1 MSDQQSSEDFRV
13 EMGGFFLEH
22 DLAVLPSKGG
32 SMEASDVRSREERGS
47 AAEPGW
53 LEPGVLVI
61 RPGGELGF
69 ADEPALR
76 LLGQTDQGGLEA
88 RWSALRSDLEE
99 AGFRWEAGARTQ
111 AAVTGP
117 GGRALAFDFR
127 PDPAGGGVLLLRD
140 RPAATGAESD
150 LRQVALMRSLTQ
162 ITPAVAHDLRAPI
175 NAMVFN
181 IEVLKETVA
190 SGRAAEAAGKE
201 RVLRYVNVLKE
212 ELHRLHHGM
221 ETFIAQIS
229 PRGDRD
235 ESMDLREPLE
245 ELAALLIGPARKQ
258 QVRVTTDL
266 PTGKVMVFGNRYLL
280 RQALL
285 HISLAAL
292 GTVPRDGILEI
303 GLEASPES
311 GLGTRPT
318 GDGRSGR
325 ARIRIEGNSG
335 NVAGAGPDPAPGFDV
350 RVSEKGTQAQLWV
363 ARSILASQGGEVRP
377 VLVEG
382 EPRAYEVDL
391 TLQDTVSQEKE

>member
-1 MSDQQSSEDFRV
+1 
-13 EMGGFFLEH
+13 
-22 DLAVLPSKGG
+22 
-32 SMEASDVRSREERGS
+32 MEASDVRSREERGS
-47 AAEPGW
+47 AADPGW

-69 ADEPALR
+69 ADEPTLR
-76 LLGQTDQGGLEA
+76 LLGQADHGGLEA
-88 RWSALRSDLEE
+88 RWSALRADLEE
-99 AGFRWEAGARTQ
+99 AGFHWDAGARTQ
-111 AAVTGP
+111 AAVTGL
-117 GGRALAFDFR
+117 GGQALAFDFR
-127 PDPAGGGVLLLRD
+127 PDPAGGGVLLVRD
-140 RPAATGAESD
+140 RSAATGAESD

-245 ELAALLIGPARKQ
+245 ELAALLVGPARKQ

-266 PTGKVMVFGNRYLL
+266 PTSKVMVFGNRYLL

-303 GLEASPES
+303 GLEAGPE
-311 GLGTRPT
+311 
-318 GDGRSGR
+318 SGR
-325 ARIRIEGNSG
+325 ARIRIEGNAG

>member
-1 MSDQQSSEDFRV
+1 
-13 EMGGFFLEH
+13 
-22 DLAVLPSKGG
+22 
-32 SMEASDVRSREERGS
+32 MEASDVGSREERGS

-69 ADEPALR
+69 ADETALR
-76 LLGQTDQGGLEA
+76 LLGQTDEGGLGA
-88 RWSALRSDLEE
+88 RWSALRTDLEE
-99 AGFRWEAGARTQ
+99 AGFRWDAGARTQ

-245 ELAALLIGPARKQ
+245 ELAALLVGPARKQ

-266 PTGKVMVFGNRYLL
+266 PAGKVMVFGNRYLL

-285 HISLAAL
+285 HVSLAAL

-303 GLEASPES
+303 GLEAGPESGPES
-311 GLGTRPT
+311 GLEMRRPT
-318 GDGRSGR
+318 GDGRSAR
-325 ARIRIEGNSG
+325 ARIRIEGNAG
-335 NVAGAGPDPAPGFDV
+335 NVAGAGPEPAPGFDV

>member
-1 MSDQQSSEDFRV
+1 
-13 EMGGFFLEH
+13 
-22 DLAVLPSKGG
+22 
-32 SMEASDVRSREERGS
+32 MEAADVGSREGRGS
-47 AAEPGW
+47 AADPGW

-76 LLGQTDQGGLEA
+76 LLGQADRDALET

-99 AGFRWEAGARTQ
+99 AGFRWDSGERTQ
-111 AAVTGP
+111 APVAGP

-140 RPAATGAESD
+140 RPAAAGAESD

-221 ETFIAQIS
+221 ETYIAQIS

-235 ESMDLREPLE
+235 ESIDLREPLE

-266 PTGKVMVFGNRYLL
+266 PTTKMMVFGNRYLL

-285 HISLAAL
+285 HVSLAAL
-292 GTVPRDGILEI
+292 GSVPRDGILEI
-303 GLEASPES
+303 GLEAGPE
-311 GLGTRPT
+311 T
-318 GDGRSGR
+318 GATGGGRSGR
-325 ARIRIEGNSG
+325 ARIRIEGSAG

>member
-1 MSDQQSSEDFRV
+1 
-13 EMGGFFLEH
+13 
-22 DLAVLPSKGG
+22 
-32 SMEASDVRSREERGS
+32 MEALDVRSREERDG

-69 ADEPALR
+69 ADEAALR
-76 LLGQTDQGGLEA
+76 LLGQTDQNGLKEL
-88 RWSALRSDLEE
+88 WSALRSDLEE
-99 AGFRWEAGARTQ
+99 AGFRWDGGARTQ
-111 AAVTGP
+111 APVTGP

-127 PDPAGGGVLLLRD
+127 SDPAGGGVLLLRD

-245 ELAALLIGPARKQ
+245 ELAALLVGPARKQ

-303 GLEASPES
+303 GLEAGPES
-311 GLGTRPT
+311 GLKIRST

-325 ARIRIEGNSG
+325 ARIRIAGNAG

-382 EPRAYEVDL
+382 EPRVYEVDL

>member
-1 MSDQQSSEDFRV
+1 
-13 EMGGFFLEH
+13 
-22 DLAVLPSKGG
+22 
-32 SMEASDVRSREERGS
+32 MEASDVRSREERGS
-47 AAEPGW
+47 AADPGW

-69 ADEPALR
+69 ADGPTLR
-76 LLGQTDQGGLEA
+76 LLQADHGGLEA
-88 RWSALRSDLEE
+88 RWSALRADLEE
-99 AGFRWEAGARTQ
+99 AGFHWDAGARTQ

-127 PDPAGGGVLLLRD
+127 PDPAGGGVLLVRD
-140 RPAATGAESD
+140 RSAAIGAEAD

-221 ETFIAQIS
+221 ETYIAQIS

-245 ELAALLIGPARKQ
+245 ELAALLVGPARKQ

-292 GTVPRDGILEI
+292 GTVPRDGVLEI
-303 GLEASPES
+303 GLEA
-311 GLGTRPT
+311 GTEKKASA
-318 GDGRSGR
+318 DGRSGR
-325 ARIRIEGNSG
+325 ARIRIEGNAG

-350 RVSEKGTQAQLWV
+350 RGSEKGTQAQLWV

>member
-1 MSDQQSSEDFRV
+1 
-13 EMGGFFLEH
+13 
-22 DLAVLPSKGG
+22 
-32 SMEASDVRSREERGS
+32 MEASDVRSREERGS
-47 AAEPGW
+47 AAEPAW

-76 LLGQTDQGGLEA
+76 LLGQADRGGLEA
-88 RWSALRSDLEE
+88 RWSALRADLEE
-99 AGFRWEAGARTQ
+99 AGFRWDAEARTQ

-127 PDPAGGGVLLLRD
+127 PDPAGGGVLLVRD
-140 RPAATGAESD
+140 RSAATGAEAD

-190 SGRAAEAAGKE
+190 SGRAAEATGKE

-212 ELHRLHHGM
+212 ELHRLHQGM

-292 GTVPRDGILEI
+292 GAVPRDGILEI
-303 GLEASPES
+303 GLETAPETA
-311 GLGTRPT
+311 LETALKTRAA

-325 ARIRIEGNSG
+325 ARIRIEGNAG

>member
-1 MSDQQSSEDFRV
+1 
-13 EMGGFFLEH
+13 
-22 DLAVLPSKGG
+22 
-32 SMEASDVRSREERGS
+32 MEASDVGSREERGR
-47 AAEPGW
+47 AAEPAW

-61 RPGGELGF
+61 RPGGALGF

-76 LLGQTDQGGLEA
+76 LLALSDQAALEE

-99 AGFRWEAGARTQ
+99 AGFRWDAGTRTQ
-111 AAVTGP
+111 ASVTGP
-117 GGRALAFDFR
+117 GGRALAFDLR
-127 PDPAGGGVLLLRD
+127 PDPAGGGVLLVRD
-140 RPAATGAESD
+140 RGVATGAEAD

-190 SGRAAEAAGKE
+190 SGRAAEAQGKE

-235 ESMDLREPLE
+235 ESLDLREPLE
-245 ELAALLIGPARKQ
+245 ELAALLVGPARKQ

-266 PTGKVMVFGNRYLL
+266 PTGKVMVFANRYLL
-280 RQALL
+280 RQAFL
-285 HISLAAL
+285 HVSLAAL

-303 GLEASPES
+303 GLEAGPE
-311 GLGTRPT
+311 T
-318 GDGRSGR
+318 GEVGRGGR
-325 ARIRIEGNSG
+325 ARIRIVGNAG

-377 VLVEG
+377 LLVDG
-382 EPRAYEVDL
+382 EPRVYEIEL

>member
-1 MSDQQSSEDFRV
+1 
-13 EMGGFFLEH
+13 
-22 DLAVLPSKGG
+22 
-32 SMEASDVRSREERGS
+32 MEASDVGSREDRGR
-47 AAEPGW
+47 ATEPAW

-61 RPGGELGF
+61 RPGGALGF

-76 LLGQTDQGGLEA
+76 LLGQADGAGFAEH
-88 RWSALRSDLEE
+88 WDALRSDLEE
-99 AGFRWEAGARTQ
+99 AGFRWQDGGRTQ
-111 AAVTGP
+111 AVVSGP
-117 GGRALAFDFR
+117 GGRALAFDLR
-127 PDPAGGGVLLLRD
+127 PDPAGGGVLLVRD
-140 RPAATGAESD
+140 RGVSAGAESD
-150 LRQVALMRSLTQ
+150 LRLVALMRSLTQ

-245 ELAALLIGPARKQ
+245 ELAALLVGPARKQ

-266 PTGKVMVFGNRYLL
+266 PAGKVMVFGNRYLL

-303 GLEASPES
+303 GLEAGPE
-311 GLGTRPT
+311 T
-318 GDGRSGR
+318 GEGGRSGR
-325 ARIRIEGNSG
+325 ARVRIVGNTG

-363 ARSILASQGGEVRP
+363 ARSILASQGGKVRP
-377 VLVEG
+377 LLVDG
-382 EPRAYEVDL
+382 EPRAYEIEL

>member
-1 MSDQQSSEDFRV
+1 
-13 EMGGFFLEH
+13 
-22 DLAVLPSKGG
+22 
-32 SMEASDVRSREERGS
+32 MESSDVGSREERGS
-47 AAEPGW
+47 AAEPAW

-76 LLGQTDQGGLEA
+76 LLGQQDQGGLTA
-88 RWSALRSDLEE
+88 LWSSLRTDLEE
-99 AGFRWEAGARTQ
+99 AGFRWDAGARTQ
-111 AAVTGP
+111 APVTGP

-140 RPAATGAESD
+140 RPVATGAEAD
-150 LRQVALMRSLTQ
+150 LRQVALMRSLTL

-190 SGRAAEAAGKE
+190 SGRATEAAGKE

-266 PTGKVMVFGNRYLL
+266 PTSKVMVFGNRYLL

-303 GLEASPES
+303 GLETGS
-311 GLGTRPT
+311 T

-325 ARIRIEGNSG
+325 ARIRIEGNAG

-382 EPRAYEVDL
+382 EPRVYEVDL

>member
-1 MSDQQSSEDFRV
+1 MNAIEKEPRSEKSAEDH
-13 EMGGFFLEH
+13 G
-22 DLAVLPSKGG
+22 LAG
-32 SMEASDVRSREERGS
+32 A
-47 AAEPGW
+47 
-53 LEPGVLVI
+53 LEPGVLVL
-61 RPGGELGF
+61 RPGGAIAS
-69 ADEPALR
+69 ADER
-76 LLGQTDQGGLEA
+76 TSGMLGCADRG
-88 RWSALRSDLEE
+88 DLERVWNE
-99 AGFRWEAGARTQ
+99 IRPRLESQGLFAAGSGGAAGAAGDHR
-111 AAVTGP
+111 AVLDVP
-117 GGRALAFDFR
+117 EGGSRRLSFR
-127 PDPAGGGVLLLRD
+127 HLPDAGVLLVQDADAVDAL
-140 RPAATGAESD
+140 ESD
-150 LRQVALMRSLTQ
+150 LRLSALMRSLTQ

-181 IEVLKETVA
+181 VEILKETIA
-190 SGRAAEAAGKE
+190 SGKGNEPGGKE
-201 RVLRYVNVLKE
+201 RQLRYVNVLKE
-212 ELHRLHHGM
+212 ELHRLHQGM

-245 ELAALLIGPARKQ
+245 ELAALLVGPARKQ

-266 PTGKVMVFGNRYLL
+266 PSGKVMVFANRYLL

-303 GLEASPES
+303 GLEAGETV
-311 GLGTRPT
+311 G
-318 GDGRSGR
+318 GRSGR
-325 ARIRIEGNSG
+325 VRVRIVGNTG

-377 VLVEG
+377 LLVDG